1 MRGRLKIIK
10 AATINYYIQVA
21 RELGSL
27 RSLRKAFLNEMSRK
41 LIKNTEFGDVIN
53 SIHPSKVKF
62 LEANLEQ
69 LTSAHK
75 ALVRENYELKSQ
87 APRMEGKNTFPNFRC
102 PHWINGHFS
111 SSYGNN
117 ESMQTS
123 GACYKRT
130 KRYYSKLRK
139 WRSYVRI

>member
-1 MRGRLKIIK
+1 M
-10 AATINYYIQVA
+10 A

-87 APRMEGKNTFPNFRC
+87 APRMEGKRIVFDVRLEC
-102 PHWINGHFS
+102 PADNLLKRLQNHKMLSNLLMSHFS

-117 ESMQTS
+117 E
-123 GACYKRT
+123 
-130 KRYYSKLRK
+130 
-139 WRSYVRI
+139 

>member
-1 MRGRLKIIK
+1 M
-10 AATINYYIQVA
+10 
-21 RELGSL
+21 GSL

-87 APRMEGKNTFPNFRC
+87 APRMEGKRILFDVRLECPADYLLKRLRNHKMLPNVQMT
-102 PHWINGHFS
+102 HFS

-117 ESMQTS
+117 E
-123 GACYKRT
+123 
-130 KRYYSKLRK
+130 
-139 WRSYVRI
+139 

>member
-1 MRGRLKIIK
+1 M
-10 AATINYYIQVA
+10 
-21 RELGSL
+21 GSL

-87 APRMEGKNTFPNFRC
+87 APRMEGKRISKCKDRMYRRFP
-102 PHWINGHFS
+102 S
-111 SSYGNN
+111 
-117 ESMQTS
+117 QTTS
-123 GACYKRT
+123 EP
-130 KRYYSKLRK
+130 
-139 WRSYVRI
+139 

>member
-1 MRGRLKIIK
+1 M
-10 AATINYYIQVA
+10 
-21 RELGSL
+21 GSL

-87 APRMEGKNTFPNFRC
+87 APRMEGKIIQLKGRVNSRKRPEENRNHKILSNVSMT
-102 PHWINGHFS
+102 HFS

-117 ESMQTS
+117 E
-123 GACYKRT
+123 
-130 KRYYSKLRK
+130 
-139 WRSYVRI
+139 

>member
-1 MRGRLKIIK
+1 
-10 AATINYYIQVA
+10 
-21 RELGSL
+21 
-27 RSLRKAFLNEMSRK
+27 MSRK

-87 APRMEGKNTFPNFRC
+87 APRMEGNISPTSGKNPQL
-102 PHWINGHFS
+102 PVSWLDYPYFS
-111 SSYGNN
+111 PSYGNN
-117 ESMQTS
+117 ESM
-123 GACYKRT
+123 
-130 KRYYSKLRK
+130 
-139 WRSYVRI
+139 

>member
-1 MRGRLKIIK
+1 M
-10 AATINYYIQVA
+10 A

-87 APRMEGKNTFPNFRC
+87 APRMEGKGGVP
-102 PHWINGHFS
+102 
-111 SSYGNN
+111 
-117 ESMQTS
+117 S
-123 GACYKRT
+123 GSR
-130 KRYYSKLRK
+130 SKPI
-139 WRSYVRI
+139 SGP